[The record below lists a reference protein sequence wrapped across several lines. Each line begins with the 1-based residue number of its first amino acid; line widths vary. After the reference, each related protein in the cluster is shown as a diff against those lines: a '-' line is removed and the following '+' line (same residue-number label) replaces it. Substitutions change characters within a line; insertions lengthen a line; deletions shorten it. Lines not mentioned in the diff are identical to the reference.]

1 MIGVLVVGVLLLIPN
16 RSFIGDS
23 PDAVSVALAEV
34 TVAKEG
40 VYCFYNPAVT
50 GLSQGEIIMFSFDY
64 VYESI
69 EDVLNYESKIRG
81 RYFSYFLIGE
91 GGVNLSY
98 RPVSRKDLVN
108 ENGEIIYSVDE
119 FLLNLASLLYF
130 NFYGGVNF
138 KYYYV
143 RYGEALRWGESYNLN
158 LDTGNGYGV
167 DIGFVYTFGNINV
180 GLSGINII
188 SKVYYKD
195 YESDRPPTIFRGAVV
210 FHPHN
215 LVRVGIGGEKNS
227 SSELRDFFNAGI
239 EFKPFKSIWLR
250 GGLTTS
256 SISKDDFFYS
266 FGFGVSVR
274 STEVNFGIRK
284 SRVYLTLKVKG

>member
-1 MIGVLVVGVLLLIPN
+1 MIGVLVLGVLLLIPN

-23 PDAVSVALAEV
+23 PDAVSVALGEI

-40 VYCFYNPAVT
+40 PYCFYNPAVT
-50 GLSQGEIIMFSFDY
+50 GLSQGETIMFSFDY

-69 EDVLNYESKIRG
+69 EDVLNYESKIKG

-98 RPVSRKDLVN
+98 RPVSRKDLVSDD
-108 ENGEIIYSVDE
+108 GEIIYSVDE
-119 FLLNLASLLYF
+119 FLLNMASLIYF

-143 RYGEALRWGESYNLN
+143 RYGEALREGESYKLN

-167 DIGFVYTFGNINV
+167 DIGFVYTSGNINL
-180 GLSGINII
+180 GLSGTNII
-188 SKVYYKD
+188 SKVYYRD
-195 YESDRPPTIFRGAVV
+195 YENDRLPKIFRGALV
-210 FHPHN
+210 FHLHD
-215 LVRVGIGGEKNS
+215 LVSVGIGGEKHSNS
-227 SSELRDFFNAGI
+227 DLRDFFNAGI
-239 EFKPFKSIWLR
+239 EFKPLKSIWLR

-256 SISKDDFFYS
+256 SISRDDFIYS
-266 FGFGVSVR
+266 FGFGVSIR
-274 STEVNFGIRK
+274 STKVNFGIRR
-284 SRVYLTLKVKG
+284 SRVYLTLEMKE